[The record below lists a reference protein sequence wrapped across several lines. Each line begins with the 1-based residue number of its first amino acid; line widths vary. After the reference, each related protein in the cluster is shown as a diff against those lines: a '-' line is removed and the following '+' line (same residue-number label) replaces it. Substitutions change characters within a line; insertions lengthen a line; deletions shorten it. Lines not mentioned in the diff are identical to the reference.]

1 MMDADALHALLTV
14 LAGVVTGVL
23 SASLGIGG
31 AMVST
36 PAIRL
41 LGVSAAFAVATTL
54 PAILPSAVSGTL
66 RYTRERLVRW
76 DVVAWTAPPGVV
88 AAVAG
93 SQLSQDVPGEGHVL
107 MLATAGLLGFSAWRM
122 ARDDDGP
129 REEGA
134 GEGEAPPLRRRLTAG
149 IGTAAGM
156 MSGLLG
162 VGGGVVM
169 VPAFGELAGL
179 PLKQAVATSLA
190 CVGIITVPATAAH
203 SVLGNIDWP
212 TAGWLSLG
220 VVPGA
225 RVGAALAVRLSDR
238 HLRTM
243 VAGFLGAV
251 AVVYAAG
258 EVVGLVRG

>member
-93 SQLSQDVPGEGHVL
+93 SQLS
-107 MLATAGLLGFSAWRM
+107 
-122 ARDDDGP
+122 
-129 REEGA
+129 
-134 GEGEAPPLRRRLTAG
+134 
-149 IGTAAGM
+149 
-156 MSGLLG
+156 
-162 VGGGVVM
+162 
-169 VPAFGELAGL
+169 PA
-179 PLKQAVATSLA
+179 
-190 CVGIITVPATAAH
+190 
-203 SVLGNIDWP
+203 
-212 TAGWLSLG
+212 
-220 VVPGA
+220 
-225 RVGAALAVRLSDR
+225 
-238 HLRTM
+238 
-243 VAGFLGAV
+243 
-251 AVVYAAG
+251 
-258 EVVGLVRG
+258 